1 VQGSDGEGDGIP
13 VTEAVMVRYG
23 ELFLKSAPV
32 MKRFTDALT
41 RNISLALEAA
51 SLPHRIEVHRGRIL
65 VHGEHPGRIAEV
77 VSRVFGVVGVSVV
90 TVTDA
95 SVEAIAAAAG
105 ERAARCLKVGMS
117 FAVRARRSGVAG
129 FTSQQLAAA
138 VGTRILSR
146 AGGALVDLDHPD
158 YQVFVEAREFG
169 GLVYDQRISGPGG
182 LPGGTQGQVLS
193 LLSGGIDS
201 PVATWL
207 MMRRGCTATLL
218 HLAGGRWAGKDLLPA
233 VHRHHEILSRWCPG
247 IPLDLVVAGME
258 PVYDRL
264 VAMKEPRYR
273 CVLCKRFMLRAACA
287 LAREEGAAAVV
298 TGENL
303 GQVASQTL
311 QNLSVIAEAASAPVL
326 RPLIGHDKSE
336 IVDLARKIG
345 TFDQIQG
352 ETGCLV
358 VPRYPS
364 TAARAGVIR
373 EKEEEL
379 DVKALVEEILSSASR
394 YRALN
399 GVSSK
404 VR

>member
-1 VQGSDGEGDGIP
+1 
-13 VTEAVMVRYG
+13 MVRYG

-32 MKRFTDALT
+32 MKRFTGALT
-41 RNISLALEAA
+41 RNIAASLDAA

-65 VHGEHPGRIAEV
+65 VHGEHPGRIAETI
-77 VSRVFGVVGVSVV
+77 SRVFGVVGVSVA
-90 TVTDA
+90 TVSEPLVD
-95 SVEAIAAAAG
+95 AIAAAAS
-105 ERAARCLKVGMS
+105 ERAALSLKEGMS
-117 FAVRARRSGVAG
+117 FAVRARRSGVPG

-138 VGTRILSR
+138 VGSRILSR
-146 AGGALVDLDHPD
+146 ARGARVDLDHPD
-158 YQVFVEAREFG
+158 YEVFVEAREFG
-169 GLVYDQRISGPGG
+169 GLIYDERIKGPGG
-182 LPGGTQGQVLS
+182 LPGGTQGNVLT

-201 PVATWL
+201 PVAAWL
-207 MMRRGCTATLL
+207 MMRRGCTATFL

-233 VHRHHEILSRWCPG
+233 VHRHHGVLSRWCPG

-264 VAMKEPRYR
+264 VEMKEPRYR
-273 CVLCKRFMLRAACA
+273 CVLCKRFMLRAASA

-311 QNLSVIAEAASAPVL
+311 QNLSVIAGAASVPVL
-326 RPLIGHDKSE
+326 RPLIGHDKTE

-345 TFDQIQG
+345 TFDDVQG
-352 ETGCLV
+352 ETGCLA

-364 TAARAGVIR
+364 TAAREEVIR

-379 DVKALVEEILSSASR
+379 DLTGLVEEILATAER
-394 YRALN
+394 YRARN
-399 GVSSK
+399 GERKRVEK
-404 VR
+404 RT

>member
-1 VQGSDGEGDGIP
+1 
-13 VTEAVMVRYG
+13 MVRYG

-41 RNISLALEAA
+41 RNIASALEMA
-51 SLPHRIEVHRGRIL
+51 SLPHRIQVYRGRIL
-65 VHGEHPGRIAEV
+65 VHGENPGRIAEE

-90 TVTDA
+90 TVTDP
-95 SVEAIAAAAG
+95 SVETIAAAAG
-105 ERAARCLKVGMS
+105 ERAARCLKEGMS
-117 FAVRARRSGVAG
+117 FAVRARRTGVAG

-146 AGGALVDLDHPD
+146 ARGARVNLDHPD
-158 YQVFVEAREFG
+158 YEIFVEAREFG
-169 GLVYDQRISGPGG
+169 GLVYDERLSGPGG
-182 LPGGTQGQVLS
+182 LPGGTQGKVLT

-207 MMRRGCTATLL
+207 MMRRGCSATLL

-233 VHRHHEILSRWCPG
+233 VHRHHGILSRWCPG
-247 IPLDLVVAGME
+247 IPLDLVVADME

-264 VAMKEPRYR
+264 VGMKEPRYR
-273 CVLCKRFMLRAACA
+273 CVLCKRFMLRAASA

-311 QNLSVIAEAASAPVL
+311 QNLSVIAGAASVPVL

-345 TFDQIQG
+345 TFDEAKG
-352 ETGCLV
+352 ETGCLA

-364 TAARAGVIR
+364 TAAREEVIR

-379 DVKALVEEILSSASR
+379 ELSGLVEEILATVER

-399 GVSSK
+399 GESSR
-404 VR
+404 VG